1 MKKPISIA
9 ILLYFVISVSYL
21 SAQPKSLTV
30 EDLYTNRAFSG
41 KSLRGVQWFDNGS
54 KFSYLAHNGASGMAI
69 FQHDVMT
76 GEEKPVVS
84 GSDLKLR
91 PEDEPFQIQNYSW
104 SPGGRYILFTG
115 VLPARRTKSGGTFYI
130 YDMKDKKFFLL
141 AQSDKEQSNAQFSPD
156 GKKLGFVRGNNM
168 FVVDIA
174 TDKEK
179 QLTFDGNE
187 NILNGHFDWVYEEEF
202 SIIDGWYWSPD
213 SKSIAFWRLD
223 QSPEP
228 EVELISYDSLYFTGY
243 KYRYPKPGAKNAI
256 VKIGVV
262 NTESGKTAWM
272 DLGKETDIYIPR
284 IQFTA
289 DPNVLSIQKLNRL
302 QNHLELL
309 FCDINTGS
317 SKLILQEDS
326 PESWVDVQDALTF
339 LKDKKRFIWASDRD
353 GYNHLYLY
361 DYSGRLVNQITKGSF
376 VVGDMLSVDE
386 DSKTV
391 YYTSNERGRRFSD
404 LYSVSLNGG
413 KSKLLTEQ
421 EGGHLVNFSPDAKY
435 YIDRYSNS
443 NTLYTTYL
451 CRNDG
456 HRITTIIQSDMT
468 PLKDYN
474 LSPVE
479 FFNIKASDGVM
490 LDASIL
496 RPRDFDNT
504 KKYPVIVVNYNG
516 PGSQSVSDAWDRNGL
531 WHQLLAEKGYIVVTM
546 DCRIT
551 GGRNSEYK
559 KLAYKNLGHW
569 EVNDLIETAKYLRS
583 LPYVDGER
591 IGIWGWSYGGYSSAS
606 AIMRAPDYY
615 KAAIAVAPVTSWRFY
630 DDIYTERYMSLPELN
645 PKGYEESAVLN
656 YAEQL
661 KGKFLLIHGTG
672 DDNVH
677 FQNSVELVNRLIDA
691 NKQFRVMYYPGRD
704 HSIYGGMTR
713 IQLYNLMTD
722 FFINNL

>member
-1 MKKPISIA
+1 MKKPFSFIT
-9 ILLYFVISVSYL
+9 LLYFTISVSCLY
-21 SAQPKSLTV
+21 SQPSSLTV
-30 EDLYTNRAFSG
+30 EDLYTNRAFYGS
-41 KSLRGVQWFDNGS
+41 SLKGVQWFDGGN
-54 KFSYLAHNGASGMAI
+54 KFSYLASKDAAVSI
-69 FQHDVMT
+69 YQHDVKS
-76 GEEKPVVS
+76 GEEKEVVS
-84 GSDLKLR
+84 GNDLKL
-91 PEDEPFQIQNYSW
+91 ESGDKPFQIQNYTW
-104 SPGGRYILFTG
+104 SPDGRYLLFTG

-130 YDMKDKKFFLL
+130 YDTKDKRFFLL

-156 GKKLGFVRGNNM
+156 GKKIGFVRGNNM

-174 TDKEK
+174 TDREK
-179 QLTFDGNE
+179 QLTFDGSE
-187 NILNGHFDWVYEEEF
+187 TILNGHFDWVYEEEF
-202 SIIDGWYWSPD
+202 SIIDGWQWSPD
-213 SKSIAFWRLD
+213 SRTIAFWRLD

-228 EVELISYDSLYFTGY
+228 EVELVNYDSLYFQGY

-262 NTESGKTAWM
+262 NTESGKTQWM
-272 DLGKETDIYIPR
+272 DLGKETDIYVPR

-289 DPNVLSIQKLNRL
+289 DPKILSVQKLNRL

-309 FCDINTGS
+309 FCDVNTGS
-317 SKLILQEDS
+317 SKLIVEENS

-339 LKDKKRFIWASDRD
+339 LKDKKTFIWASDRD
-353 GYNHLYLY
+353 GFNHLYLY
-361 DYSGRLVNQITKGSF
+361 DYSGKLLNQITKGSF
-376 VVGDMLSVDE
+376 VVDNVLGVDE
-386 DSKTV
+386 ASKTV
-391 YYTSNERGRRFSD
+391 FYTSNERGRRFQD
-404 LYSVSLNGG
+404 LYSVPVTGG
-413 KSKLLTEQ
+413 EGKLLTEQ
-421 EGGHLVNFSPDAKY
+421 EGSHTVNLSSNAKY
-435 YIDRYSNS
+435 FIDRYSNA
-443 NTLYTTYL
+443 NTLYNTYL
-451 CRNDG
+451 YGSDG
-456 HRITTIIQSDMT
+456 KRITTLVRSDMNA
-468 PLKDYN
+468 LKDYS

-479 FFNIKASDGVM
+479 FFTFKASDGTE
-490 LDASIL
+490 LDASMI
-496 RPRDFDNT
+496 RPRSFDNT
-504 KKYPVIVVNYNG
+504 KKYPVIVMNYNG
-516 PGSQSVSDAWDRNGL
+516 PGSQQVSDSWSRDGL
-531 WHQLLAEKGYIVVTM
+531 WHQLLAEKGYIIVTM

-569 EVNDLIETAKYLRS
+569 EVNDLTETAKYLSS
-583 LPYVDGER
+583 LPYVDGGR

-606 AIMRAPDYY
+606 AIMRAPEYY

-656 YAEQL
+656 YAENL

-722 FFINNL
+722 FFLNNL

>member
-1 MKKPISIA
+1 MKKLFSFLTLI
-9 ILLYFVISVSYL
+9 YFVTFFSYL

-30 EDLYTNRAFSG
+30 EDLYSNHAFSG
-41 KSLRGVQWFDNGS
+41 NSLKGLKWFDNGK
-54 KFSYLAHNGASGMAI
+54 KFSYVVNSGSMGI
-69 FQHDVMT
+69 TIYEHDVLS
-76 GEEKPVVS
+76 GEEKPVLPVN
-84 GSDLKLR
+84 DLRLNK
-91 PEDEPFQIQNYSW
+91 DEKPLQLQNYTW
-104 SPGGRYILFTG
+104 SPDSRYILFTG

-130 YDMKDKKFFLL
+130 YDVKNKKFSIL
-141 AQSDKEQSNAQFSPD
+141 AESDLEQSNARFSPD
-156 GKKLGFVRGNNM
+156 SRKVGFVRGNNM
-168 FVVDIA
+168 FIVDIA
-174 TDKEK
+174 TGREK
-179 QLTFDGNE
+179 QLTYDGSE
-187 NILNGHFDWVYEEEF
+187 TILNGHFDWVYEEEF
-202 SIIDGWYWSPD
+202 SIIDGWEWSPD

-228 EVELISYDSLYFTGY
+228 EVELVDYDSLYFNVH

-262 NTESGKTAWM
+262 NAESGKTTWM
-272 DLGKETDIYIPR
+272 DLGREADIYIPR
-284 IQFTA
+284 IRFTA
-289 DPNVLSIQKLNRL
+289 DPNVLSVQRLNRL

-309 FCDINTGS
+309 FCNVNTGAS
-317 SKLILQEDS
+317 RLVLEEKSPDS
-326 PESWVDVQDALTF
+326 WIDVQDALTF

-353 GYNHLYLY
+353 GFNHLYLY
-361 DYSGRLVNQITKGSF
+361 DYSGHQINQITKGSF
-376 VVGDMLSVDE
+376 VVEDVLAVDE
-386 DSKTV
+386 DNQSV
-391 YYTSNERGRRFSD
+391 YYTSNERGRRFMD

-413 KSKLLTEQ
+413 RGKLLTQQ
-421 EGGHLVNFSPDAKY
+421 EGDHSVNFSPDAKHF
-435 YIDRYSNS
+435 IDRYSNA

-451 CRNDG
+451 CG
-456 HRITTIIQSDMT
+456 AAGEKVSTLLQSDMSS
-468 PLKDYN
+468 LNDYN
-474 LSPVE
+474 ISPVE
-479 FFNIKASDGVM
+479 FFTFKASDGTT
-490 LDASIL
+490 LDASMI
-496 RPRDFDNT
+496 RPRDFDQE

-516 PGSQSVSDAWDRNGL
+516 PGSKSVSDAWSRDGL
-531 WHQLLAEKGYIVVTM
+531 WHQLLAEIGYIIVTM

-559 KLAYKNLGHW
+559 KLAYKNLGYW
-569 EVNDLIETAKYLRS
+569 EVNDLKETAKYLRS

-606 AIMRAPDYY
+606 AILRAPEYY

-645 PKGYEESAVLN
+645 EKGYEESAVLN
-656 YAEQL
+656 YAENL
-661 KGKFLLIHGTG
+661 KGKFLLIHGMA

-722 FFINNL
+722 FFKNNL

>member
-1 MKKPISIA
+1 MKKLFSKVT
-9 ILLYFVISVSYL
+9 LFYFVIFFSYL
-21 SAQPKSLTV
+21 AAQPKSLTV
-30 EDLYTNRAFSG
+30 EDLYTNFAFFG
-41 KSLRGVQWFDNGS
+41 NTLKGVQWFDQGN
-54 KFSYLAHNGASGMAI
+54 KFSYLASTDKGITAI
-69 FQHDVMT
+69 YQHDVVT
-76 GEEKPVVS
+76 GEDKVVVS
-84 GSDLKLR
+84 GSDLKLNAG
-91 PEDEPFQIQNYSW
+91 DKPFRIQNYNW
-104 SPGGRYILFTG
+104 SPDGRYILFTG

-130 YDMKDKKFFLL
+130 YDIKEKRFFLL
-141 AQSDKEQSNAQFSPD
+141 AQSEEEQSNARFSPD
-156 GKKLGFVRGNNM
+156 SKKIGFVRGNNM

-174 TDKEK
+174 TDKAR
-179 QLTFDGNE
+179 QLTFDGSE

-202 SIIDGWYWSPD
+202 SIIDGWQWSPD
-213 SKSIAFWRLD
+213 SRTIAFWRLD

-228 EVELISYDSLYFTGY
+228 EVELLNYDSLYFTGY

-256 VKIGVV
+256 VKIGTV
-262 NTESGKTAWM
+262 NVETGKTQWM
-272 DLGKETDIYIPR
+272 DLGKDTDIYIPR
-284 IQFTA
+284 IEFTA

-309 FCDINTGS
+309 FCDINSGT
-317 SKLILQEDS
+317 SKVVLEEDA
-326 PESWVDVQDALTF
+326 PGAWIDIQDALTF
-339 LKDKKRFIWASDRD
+339 LSDKKRFIWASERD

-361 DYSGRLVNQITKGSF
+361 DYSGKLLNQITKGNF
-376 VVGDMLSVDE
+376 VVDDILSVDE
-386 DSKTV
+386 ASKTV
-391 YYTSNERGRRFSD
+391 YYTSNERGRRFMD
-404 LYSVSLNGG
+404 LYSVPLKGG
-413 KSKLLTEQ
+413 KETLHTEQ
-421 EGGHLVNFSPDAKY
+421 EGVHSINFSPNSKY
-435 YIDRYSNS
+435 YIDRYSNA

-451 CRNDG
+451 CGNKG
-456 HRITTIIQSDMT
+456 QTLTTLLRSDMSA
-468 PLKDYN
+468 LKDYN

-479 FFNIKASDGVM
+479 FFTFKTSDGFT
-490 LDASIL
+490 LDASMV
-496 RPRDFDNT
+496 RPRNFDNT
-504 KKYPVIVVNYNG
+504 KKYPVIVMNYNG
-516 PGSQSVSDAWDRNGL
+516 PGSWYVNDAWSRDGL
-531 WHQLLAEKGYIVVTM
+531 WHQMLAEKGYIIVTM

-551 GGRNSEYK
+551 GGRNASYK

-606 AIMRAPDYY
+606 AIMRAPEYY

-645 PKGYEESAVLN
+645 EKGYEESAVLN
-656 YAEQL
+656 YAENL